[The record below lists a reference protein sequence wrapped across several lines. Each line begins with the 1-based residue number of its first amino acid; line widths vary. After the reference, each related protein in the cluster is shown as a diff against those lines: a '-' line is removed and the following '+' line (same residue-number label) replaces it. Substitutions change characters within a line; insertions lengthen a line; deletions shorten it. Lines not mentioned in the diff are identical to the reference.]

1 MTRSQ
6 QRFAT
11 ASAAILVQI
20 LLILLFANSFMPGK
34 RQEVAREMML
44 LLRPIFRPPPDR
56 APERPLP
63 RMIAPRAVLAPPA
76 FNERATGIMPA
87 PPTSLDGIGRAL
99 FGCSPERYGQLTREE
114 QVRCPPPGEGLAR
127 RSPEDDLL
135 NPPKSHSR
143 DAVMWAED
151 LAARQFMPNC
161 PPGTGELV
169 VTCMTRQ
176 IKEERVRAKQ
186 ALAEYEFEK
195 ARRNAPPPPPK
206 PLWVGTGPPKR

>member
-6 QRFAT
+6 QRLAT

-20 LLILLFANSFMPGK
+20 LLVMLFAHSFLPGK
-34 RQEVAREMML
+34 PREMAREMML
-44 LLRPIFRPPPDR
+44 LLRPIFQPPPDR

-63 RMIAPRAVLAPPA
+63 RMIAPPAALAPPA

-87 PPTSLDGIGRAL
+87 PGTSLDGIGRAL
-99 FGCSPERYGQLTREE
+99 FGCGPEGYGQLTREE
-114 QVRCPPPGEGLAR
+114 QARCPPPGEGMAR
-127 RSPEDDLL
+127 LTPDDKLL

-151 LAARQFMPNC
+151 LAARQFTPNC
-161 PPGTGELV
+161 TGFGGELIGA
-169 VTCMTRQ
+169 CMMRQ
-176 IKEERVRAKQ
+176 AQAESRRAKQ
-186 ALAEYEFEK
+186 ARGEYEFDK

-206 PLWVGTGPPKR
+206 PLWVGAAPPKH